1 MNYLIAVNE
10 DFIKKYP
17 KTDIDW
23 GLSRGIFCEELFKHV
38 LKEINVDLQE
48 IRLSSLNQVKDLI
61 ILEKMIKN
69 LCKTINKLDPA
80 QTKSLQSA
88 NALHVII
95 MEIWFSLKS
104 FYKNDEREMA
114 LKDLLGLIENEVVIE
129 RIKSMDLHF
138 KQHHFRNDPSKS
150 QF

>member
-1 MNYLIAVNE
+1 MLVVS
-10 DFIKKYP
+10 FFK
-17 KTDIDW
+17 
-23 GLSRGIFCEELFKHV
+23 ELFKYV

-48 IRLSSLNQVKDLI
+48 IRPSSLSQVKDLI

-69 LCKTINKLDPA
+69 LCENINKLDPA
-80 QTKSLQSA
+80 QTKSLHSA

-95 MEIWFSLKS
+95 MEIWLSLKS

-114 LKDLLGLIENEVVIE
+114 LEYLLELIENDVVIE
-129 RIKSMDLHF
+129 RIKSMDRHF